1 MWSPPTLVARESNVA
16 LKPGLTFWNDQNTSL
31 NCTLRLAVIAICAL
45 AASGCAN
52 LRGLSASSP
61 SKQALATALALP
73 NAIVGTTYSTVLPA
87 NEGRPPYVFTVRQG
101 ALPAGLALNTQTGG
115 IAGIPSQAGSSDFTI
130 SVTDSLVRH
139 SESRGYT
146 VRVDPCDSCS
156 KITISPINPTVAAGG
171 KIQFTATVTGTSHT
185 AVTWSASAGAVSTTG
200 LFVAPAKTTLKT
212 ISVSAIN
219 TALPSAK
226 ATTTV
231 VLSTT
236 TGGNLR
242 IATSSLPGATRRVAY
257 TALLQATG
265 GSAPYQWSIAS
276 GSLPSGLQL
285 SSITGDIAGSP
296 VQTGTFPLTLSASDA
311 AGHTA
316 QQSLTLLVS
325 ASQQCGPPTYKCS
338 RTDFGLV
345 RLRSSAPNVGNLTG
359 VNTIVSDPDFGSRIV
374 RATDWNTDPAT
385 PQNARSYVTAGSGG
399 SNENMWNLDS
409 TMLVI
414 SNTNNMA
421 YPLTFDPVTMQVK
434 RMYVSSYPGNGGMW
448 FTYGGT
454 WSRVDPN
461 VLYAYNGSAI
471 DKYDFSDRI
480 NPPSPQTVFD
490 FTSSSHCL
498 PAGFKVTWSARAG
511 VSAGDVVFGMAFSN
525 TGNQGTGVYVV
536 VYKAGSGCSVLN
548 TQTGQVSG
556 DWGSTGTISLPDRW
570 TVHSGKVTLDG
581 NWFMISPTQCLS
593 STCAVGPY
601 FWHIGTTTVTA
612 CQTGQDCSGHNTEGY
627 SHWVN
632 NSAAG
637 KQWIRLPSDLSK
649 VQELTGVIPVGLAAP
664 LDTHPSW
671 NNADPADSVPFLLS
685 TCSPTTPFPA
695 PWYNEVLGVATDG
708 SGRVWRFAHTFVTS
722 QSQRFATKYGIG
734 SVSQDGRFFAF
745 SSDWMGTLGS
755 EPGTVTCTIGK
766 DCRGD
771 VFVVELK

>member
-1 MWSPPTLVARESNVA
+1 VA
-16 LKPGLTFWNDQNTSL
+16 LKQGLTLWSNQNNPL
-31 NCTLRLAVIAICAL
+31 NCILSLAVIAVSML

-52 LRGLSASSP
+52 LQGLGAPSP
-61 SKQALATALALP
+61 AKQTQALASALP
-73 NAIVGTTYSTVLPA
+73 NAIVGKSYTTVLPTS
-87 NEGRPPYVFTVRQG
+87 EGRPPYLFSVSQG
-101 ALPAGLALNTQTGG
+101 SLPAGLSLNPQTGD
-115 IAGIPSQAGSSDFTI
+115 IAGIPSEAGSSDFTV
-130 SVTDSLVRH
+130 SVTGSLVHH
-139 SESRGYT
+139 SDSRAYT
-146 VRVDPCDSCS
+146 VRVDPCDSCT
-156 KITISPINPTVAAGG
+156 KVTLSPINPTTTAGG
-171 KIQFTATVTGTSHT
+171 QIQFTATVTGTSHT
-185 AVTWSASAGAVSTTG
+185 AVTWSASAGTISTNG
-200 LFVAPAKTTLKT
+200 LFVAPAKTTLET
-212 ISVSAIN
+212 ISVRAVS

-231 VLSTT
+231 VLSSAR
-236 TGGNLR
+236 GGNLR

-257 TALLQATG
+257 TAFLQATG
-265 GSAPYQWSIAS
+265 GSAPYQWSIGS

-285 SSITGDIAGSP
+285 ISSTGDITGSP
-296 VQTGTFPLTLSASDA
+296 VQIGSFPLTLSAKDA
-311 AGHTA
+311 AGHIA
-316 QQSLTLLVS
+316 QQSLTLSVS
-325 ASQQCGPPTYKCS
+325 ASQTCGPPTYNCS

-345 RLRSSAPNVGNLTG
+345 RLRSSTPTVGNLTG
-359 VNTIVSDPDFGSRIV
+359 VNTILSDPDFGSRIV

-385 PQNARSYVTAGSGG
+385 VQNARSYVTAGSGG
-399 SNENMWNLDS
+399 SNENLWNLDS
-409 TMLVI
+409 TMMVI

-434 RMYVSSYPGNGGMW
+434 RMYVSSYPVNGGMW
-448 FTYGGT
+448 FPYGGT
-454 WSRVDPN
+454 WSRVNPN
-461 VLYAYNGSAI
+461 VLYTYTGSAI
-471 DKYDFSDRI
+471 GKYDFSDRI

-525 TGNQGTGVYVV
+525 TGNQGSGVYVV

-570 TVHSGKVTLDG
+570 TIHSGKVTLDG
-581 NWFMISPTQCLS
+581 NWFIISPTQCLS

-612 CQTGQDCSGHNTEGY
+612 CQTGEVCSGHNTEGY

-632 NSAAG
+632 NSTTG
-637 KQWIRLPSDLSK
+637 KQRIRLPSDPSK
-649 VQELTGVIPVGLAAP
+649 VQELTGILPVGLAVP

-685 TCSPTTPFPA
+685 TWSPTTPFPA
-695 PWYNEVLGVATDG
+695 PWYNEILGVATDG
-708 SGRVWRFAHTFVTS
+708 SGRVWRFAHTFITA
-722 QSQRFATKYGIG
+722 QSHRFAAKYGIG

-755 EPGTVTCTIGK
+755 ENGTVNCTIGK
-766 DCRGD
+766 DCRAD